1 MIGPLIIKIGGAG
14 VDDPLSQSPLW
25 HALQQ
30 AHDILQGQLI
40 LIHGGGRAVDQHL
53 DRLNI
58 KTDRRDGLRI
68 TPSDLM
74 PEITAVLAGRV
85 NKALIAA
92 IQTATRGSLPCVG
105 LTLGDG
111 FGSINCERISTPDLG
126 QVGRISS
133 TSPGT
138 GRLFHTLLAARYLP
152 VIATIGLDNHGQ
164 LLNINA
170 DDAASGIA
178 RIMHARNV
186 ILLTDVPGILDKSKS
201 LIPQVDATAIDR
213 LIADGT
219 ISGGM
224 IPKAKAALAA
234 AQAANIPTTIASWN
248 NPDDLIRLARGH
260 QIGTQVLPSPVPPT
274 LPSPPIVPSP
284 PTVPSPCGRF
294 GPQGD
299 ASPPNRAE
307 TTRRP

>member
-1 MIGPLIIKIGGAG
+1 MPNPLIIKIGGAG

-30 AHDILQGQLI
+30 AHEILQGQLI

-68 TPSDLM
+68 TPPDLM

-92 IQTATRGSLPCVG
+92 IQSATRGALPCVG

-111 FGSINCERISTPDLG
+111 FGSINCERITTPDLG

-133 TSPGT
+133 SNPGT
-138 GRLFHTLLAARYLP
+138 GHLLHTLLAARYLP
-152 VIATIGLDNHGQ
+152 VIATIGLDANGH

-186 ILLTDVPGILDKSKS
+186 ILLTDVPGILDKSRT
-201 LIPQVDATAIDR
+201 LIPQVDAPAIDR

-219 ISGGM
+219 ISRGM

-260 QIGTQVLPSPVPPT
+260 QVGTQVLPCPV
-274 LPSPPIVPSP
+274 S
-284 PTVPSPCGRF
+284 PTVPSPSGRS

-299 ASPPNRAE
+299 ASPPNRAA
-307 TTRRP
+307 TSQRP

>member
-1 MIGPLIIKIGGAG
+1 MPNPLIIKIGGAG
-14 VDDPLSQSPLW
+14 VDDPLSQVPLW

-30 AHDILQGQLI
+30 AHEILQGQLI

-53 DRLNI
+53 DRLHI
-58 KTDRRDGLRI
+58 TTQRRDGLRI
-68 TPSDLM
+68 TPPDLM

-85 NKALIAA
+85 NRALIAA
-92 IQTATRGSLPCVG
+92 IQSATRGALPCVG

-111 FGSINCERISTPDLG
+111 FGSINCERITTPDLG
-126 QVGRISS
+126 QVGRIAPSN
-133 TSPGT
+133 PGT
-138 GRLFHTLLAARYLP
+138 GHLLHTLLAARYLP
-152 VIATIGLDNHGQ
+152 VFATIGLDANGH

-178 RIMHARNV
+178 RIMRARNV
-186 ILLTDVPGILDKSKS
+186 ILLTDVPGILDKSKT
-201 LIPQVDATAIDR
+201 LIPQVDAPAIDR

-260 QIGTQVLPSPVPPT
+260 QVGTRVLPMPQSVPTPF
-274 LPSPPIVPSP
+274 
-284 PTVPSPCGRF
+284 GRS

-299 ASPPNRAE
+299 APPPNRAA
-307 TTRRP
+307 TSQRP